1 MANTLLLDRLGLQL
15 ALHDD
20 ALALPGTFRH
30 WTVHCVRFS
39 LHVTALAL
47 DDVETG
53 G

>member
-20 ALALPGTFRH
+20 ALALPSTS
-30 WTVHCVRFS
+30 WHCVRFS
-39 LHVTALAL
+39 LHVTALAF